1 MPVPAEVPAELKV
14 KLTPEHAEV
23 APDMDGVFGVPVH
36 AEAEIYVKVISS
48 TTGAA
53 FGSQA
58 SVLNVNT
65 NLTVVPARAVKFTCG
80 IAVKLVY
87 ADAVFV
93 NLFV

>member
-1 MPVPAEVPAELKV
+1 MPAEVNV

-23 APDMDGVFGVPVH
+23 APEMVGVLGVPEQ
-36 AEAEIYVKVISS
+36 AEAVIYVKVISS
-48 TTGAA
+48 TAGAEL
-53 FGSQA
+53 GVYA
-58 SVLNVNT
+58 SDLNVNT

-80 IAVKLVY
+80 IAVKLAY